1 LYGAILKI
9 IVNKIILY
17 SMILISSICSIII
30 SLSKYIAIK
39 INKIIKFNQLIFIEI
54 IKTTTFKKTIKYRQ
68 YTNLKTKIHI
78 FKIVL

>member
-1 LYGAILKI
+1 
-9 IVNKIILY
+9 
-17 SMILISSICSIII
+17 MILISSICSIII